1 MLKSINLTLLIIRF
15 RDECLNVNWF
25 LFLEDI
31 IQKIQAYKE
40 EYNEYRPHSSLG
52 NLTPRE
58 FIQKS
63 KKDPD
68 FSTL

>member
-1 MLKSINLTLLIIRF
+1 
-15 RDECLNVNWF
+15 

-31 IQKIQAYKE
+31 IKKIQAYKE

-52 NLTPRE
+52 NLTPTE

-63 KKDPD
+63 KKDPVY
-68 FSTL
+68 SGSK